1 MEKIFLP
8 FYGKDNCSIWT
19 DHNNEASNKNIFRLM
34 EQIWN
39 SWCSASIYNVSSW
52 TLFQDLSSF
61 FSLHLFKMERVANL
75 IKDIIILKF
84 SLFTVHYAKQTY
96 ILKFLIKLKSEIKE
110 AAVIAFRN
118 NSVLGLK
125 SALSSRAFYFL
136 WMIIW
141 WHGFEFRQNSVKKY
155 GHINDCITILAQF
168 FIQVYFL

>member
-1 MEKIFLP
+1 
-8 FYGKDNCSIWT
+8 
-19 DHNNEASNKNIFRLM
+19 
-34 EQIWN
+34 
-39 SWCSASIYNVSSW
+39 
-52 TLFQDLSSF
+52 
-61 FSLHLFKMERVANL
+61 MERVANL

-136 WMIIW
+136 WMII
-141 WHGFEFRQNSVKKY
+141 
-155 GHINDCITILAQF
+155 
-168 FIQVYFL
+168 